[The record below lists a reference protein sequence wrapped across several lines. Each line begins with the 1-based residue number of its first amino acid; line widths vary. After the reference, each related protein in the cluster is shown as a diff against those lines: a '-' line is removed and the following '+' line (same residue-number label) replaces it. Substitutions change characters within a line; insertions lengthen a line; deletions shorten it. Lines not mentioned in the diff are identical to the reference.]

1 MRSKFKWIFTLL
13 VAFTMQFSF
22 AQQKTVTGVVSDALG
37 PLAGANVVVKGTTN
51 GVTTDFDG
59 KYSIKAKQGDVLEI
73 TYTGMKAS
81 SVQVGTSNVIDV
93 VMKEDILTGDEV
105 VVVSSYFSEKKEK
118 ITGSIA
124 VVDSKTMENVPLGSF
139 DQILQGQAPGLT
151 VQAGSGQP
159 GAAASVVIRGASSI
173 SGSNDPLY
181 ILDGTPISA
190 GDFAALNASDFA
202 SVSVLK
208 DASATALYG
217 SRASAGVIV
226 ITSKNGKF
234 NQEAQFRYKT
244 QVGFSEVG
252 DPNFE
257 MMNSF
262 QLLNFQRLVGN
273 GRGVGM
279 TDAEI
284 AELAQTNT
292 DWSDVFF
299 RTGKTVSHE
308 LSVSGG
314 NEKTRFFNSL
324 SYFDQEGIAE
334 RSDLKRFTFRTNL
347 ESKVSDKTSVGYNL
361 SMNYAKQNLIDSE
374 NSVTLQNPY
383 AAAYLASPF
392 DAVYNEDGSYNTGNG
407 KIGGNAFENLV
418 ENQRYNNQ
426 VKIVGG
432 LFAETMVAKNLKA
445 RVDFGLDYTNDY
457 FVRSQ
462 DPNTHYGSTVTPGN
476 QGLYSQSNSYSARF
490 NNTTRLVYAKT
501 FAEKHDFELG
511 AYIEYYK
518 QHFKS
523 GSFTGY
529 GINPALVGYPAGITP
544 GTANNGLI
552 PVVGGGDLERG
563 LFSYFGIAKYGYDDR
578 FKLDLS
584 LRRDASS
591 RFSSENK
598 WATFWSVGA
607 NWNIHKESFME
618 GVSWINELRL
628 RASYGGT
635 GNQSSVG
642 DFQEFA
648 IWGSS
653 GYGGA
658 QGIAQASIPNP
669 ELQWETSLKANI
681 GLDFVL
687 FNNWVNGNVEFY
699 NNKIDDLFIGKRL
712 PLESGY
718 GSLDVNSGKMTN
730 KGVDLAIE
738 GFIVKNKNVSFSLYA
753 NGNYNKNTVDDLG
766 QVNEFEQGTSIIRE
780 GLPLGTHY
788 AVGWAGVNPA
798 NGQPLY
804 YDKEGNVTT
813 IFSNDNSTANWG
825 SYNPVY
831 TGGFGH
837 RFNFKGFDFSTL
849 FTFAADYFRYNN
861 QTFFQENPNFA
872 QYNLSTTMLSMWQNP
887 GDITEVQSYKFNR
900 EFSSKDIEDASY
912 IRFRNIQVGYTLP
925 KKFTDSIKYIDGL
938 RLYAQAQNL
947 ATWTKFTGFDPED
960 DNNIAQYEYPTPKIF
975 TFGVDVK
982 F

>member
-73 TYTGMKAS
+73 TYTGMKPS

-118 ITGSIA
+118 VTGSIS
-124 VVDSKTMENVPLGSF
+124 VVDAKTIENVPLGSF
-139 DQILQGQAPGLT
+139 DQILQGQAPGVT
-151 VQAGSGQP
+151 VQVGSGQP
-159 GAAASVVIRGASSI
+159 GASAKVRIRGTSSI
-173 SGSNDPLY
+173 TGGNEPLY
-181 ILDGTPISA
+181 LLDGVQITA
-190 GDFAALNASDFA
+190 GDFSAMNPSDFA

-208 DASATALYG
+208 DASATSLYG
-217 SRASAGVIV
+217 SRASGGVIV

-234 NQEAQFRYKT
+234 NQEAQFRYKS

-252 DPNFE
+252 DPNFD

-262 QLLNFQRLVGN
+262 ELLNFQRLVGN

-292 DWSDVFF
+292 DWADVFF

-314 NEKTRFFNSL
+314 NDKTRYYNSL
-324 SYFDQEGIAE
+324 SYFDQEGVAE
-334 RSDLKRFTFRTNL
+334 RSDLKRFTFRANL
-347 ESKVSDKTSVGYNL
+347 ESKVSSKTSVGYNV
-361 SMNYAKQNLIDSE
+361 SMNFAKQNLIDSE

-383 AAAYLASPF
+383 AAAYLASPY
-392 DAVYNEDGSYNTGNG
+392 DSVYDENGDYATGLG
-407 KIGGNAFENLV
+407 KIGANSFENLV

-426 VKIVGG
+426 VKITGG
-432 LFAETMVAKNLKA
+432 LFAESKVAKNLTA
-445 RVDFGLDYTNDY
+445 RIDFGLDYTNDH
-457 FVRSQ
+457 FVAAS
-462 DPNTHYGSTVTPGN
+462 DPTTNNGQNVTPGN
-476 QGLYSQSNSYSARF
+476 QGFYSQTDSYLARF

-501 FAEKHDFELG
+501 FAEKHDFEAG
-511 AYIEYYK
+511 AYLEYQK
-518 QHFKS
+518 THFVT
-523 GSFTGY
+523 GGYTGY
-529 GINPALVGYPAGITP
+529 GINPKIVGYPAGITP
-544 GTANNGLI
+544 GTTNNGLI
-552 PVVGGGDLERG
+552 PTVRGSVANQG
-563 LFSYFGIAKYGYDDR
+563 LFSYFGILKYGYDNR

-584 LRRDASS
+584 LRRDASNK
-591 RFSSENK
+591 FSENNK
-598 WATFWSVGA
+598 WATFWAVGA

-628 RASYGGT
+628 RASYGTT
-635 GNQSSVG
+635 GNQVGIG
-642 DFQEFA
+642 DFQQYA
-648 IWGSS
+648 TWGSS
-653 GYGGA
+653 GYAGL
-658 QGIAQASIPNP
+658 QGIAQSSIPNVD
-669 ELQWETSLKANI
+669 LQWETGKKANI

-687 FNNWVNGNVEFY
+687 FNNWINGSVEY
-699 NNKIDDLFIGKRL
+699 YDNRTADLFIDQQL
-712 PLESGY
+712 PFESGY
-718 GSLDVNSGKMTN
+718 GALDVNAGEMSN
-730 KGVDLAIE
+730 KGVDLTIE
-738 GFIVKNKNVSFSLYA
+738 GFIVKNENASFSLYG
-753 NGNYNKNTVDDLG
+753 NFNYNKNRIEDLG
-766 QVNEFEQGTSIIRE
+766 LVNEYVLGTSIVRE
-780 GLPLGTHY
+780 GLPFGSHY

-804 YDKEGNVTT
+804 YDADGNVTT
-813 IFSNDNSTANWG
+813 TYSENNSTANWG
-825 SYNPVY
+825 TYEPIYS
-831 TGGFGH
+831 GGFGH
-837 RFNFKGFDFSTL
+837 RFNYKGFDFSTL
-849 FTFAADYFRYNN
+849 FTFAAEYFRYNN

-872 QYNLSTTMLSMWQNP
+872 QYNMSTTMLSMWQNP

-900 EFSSKDIEDASY
+900 EFSSKDIEDASF
-912 IRFRNIQVGYTLP
+912 IRFRNVQVGYTLP
-925 KKFTDSIKYIDGL
+925 KKFTDSIKYVDGL
-938 RLYAQAQNL
+938 RLYVQAQNL

>member
-59 KYSIKAKQGDVLEI
+59 RYSINAKQGDVLEI
-73 TYTGMKAS
+73 TYTGMKPS

-118 ITGSIA
+118 ITGAIS
-124 VVDSKTMENVPLGSF
+124 VVDAKTIENVPLGSF
-139 DQILQGQAPGLT
+139 DQILQGQAPGVT
-151 VQAGSGQP
+151 VQVGSGQP
-159 GAAASVVIRGASSI
+159 GAAAKVRIRGTASI
-173 SGSNDPLY
+173 TGANEPLY
-181 ILDGTPISA
+181 ILDGVPISA
-190 GDFAALNASDFA
+190 GDFSAMNPSDFA

-208 DASATALYG
+208 DASATSLYG

-234 NQEAQFRYKT
+234 NQEAQFRYKS

-252 DPNFE
+252 DPNFK
-257 MMNSF
+257 MMNSY

-308 LSVSGG
+308 LSVNGG
-314 NEKTRFFNSL
+314 NEKTRFYNSL

-334 RSDLKRFTFRTNL
+334 RSNLQRFTFRANL
-347 ESKVSDKTSVGYNL
+347 DSKVSDKTSVGYNI
-361 SMNYAKQNLIDSE
+361 SMNYAKQNLLDSE

-383 AAAYLASPF
+383 AAAYLASPY
-392 DAVYNEDGSYNTGNG
+392 DTVYDENGNYATGGG
-407 KIGGNAFENLV
+407 KIGANAYENLV

-426 VKIVGG
+426 VKIIGG
-432 LFAETMVAKNLKA
+432 LFAESMVAKNLKA

-457 FVRSQ
+457 FVRAQ
-462 DPNTHYGSTVTPGN
+462 DPKTQYGSTVTPGN
-476 QGLYSQSNSYSARF
+476 QGLYSQTNSYLGRF
-490 NNTTRLVYAKT
+490 ITTSRLVYAKT
-501 FAEKHDFELG
+501 FAEKHDFEFG
-511 AYIEYYK
+511 AYMEYIK
-518 QHFKS
+518 THGKS

-544 GTANNGLI
+544 GTNANGLI
-552 PVVGGGDLERG
+552 PVVGGADSESG

-584 LRRDASS
+584 LRRDASN
-591 RFSSENK
+591 RFAEGNK

-618 GVSWINELRL
+618 GVSWVNELRL
-628 RASYGGT
+628 RASYGTT
-635 GNQSSVG
+635 GNQNG
-642 DFQEFA
+642 IGNFQQYA
-648 IWGSS
+648 TWGGS

-658 QGIAQASIPNP
+658 QGIAQSSIPNQD
-669 ELQWETSLKANI
+669 LQWETGKKANI

-687 FNNWVNGNVEFY
+687 FNNWINGSVEFY
-699 NNKIDDLFIGKRL
+699 DNRTADLFINQTP

-718 GSLDVNSGKMTN
+718 GGLLVNAGEMSN
-730 KGVDLAIE
+730 KGVDLSIE
-738 GFIVKNKNVSFSLYA
+738 GFIVKNKNVSFSLYGNA
-753 NGNYNKNTVDDLG
+753 NYNKNRIESLG
-766 QVNEFEQGTSIIRE
+766 QVNEFEQGTAIVKT
-780 GLPLGTHY
+780 GLPFGSHY

-804 YDKEGNVTT
+804 YDLDGNVTNVY
-813 IFSNDNSTANWG
+813 SEANSTATWG
-825 SYNPVY
+825 TYEPVY

-837 RFNFKGFDFSTL
+837 RFNYKGFDFSTL
-849 FTFAADYFRYNN
+849 FTFAAEYFRYNN

-872 QYNLSTTMLSMWQNP
+872 QYNVSTEMLTMWQNP
-887 GDITEVQSYKFNR
+887 GDITEVQSFQYNR

-912 IRFRNIQVGYTLP
+912 IRFRNVQVGYTLP

-938 RLYAQAQNL
+938 RVYAQAQNL